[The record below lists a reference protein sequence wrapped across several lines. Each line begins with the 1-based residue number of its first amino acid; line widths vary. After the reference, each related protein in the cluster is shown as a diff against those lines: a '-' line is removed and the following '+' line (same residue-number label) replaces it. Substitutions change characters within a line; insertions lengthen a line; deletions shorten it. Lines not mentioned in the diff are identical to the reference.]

1 VEACLYFDDVSPMI
15 KPLYQFENS
24 SSRVVNFDQI
34 KSTQQHAH
42 RYGRF
47 EYQVLLHHLGDLITA
62 LDTLPPPLYCRDGQM
77 G

>member
-1 VEACLYFDDVSPMI
+1 MVNFKTV
-15 KPLYQFENS
+15 
-24 SSRVVNFDQI
+24 RVVRHWVFNFSWLGIGKSKCNQI